1 MSEHDPSE
9 PKPNESSEP
18 DEATDSASSDE
29 GQSVEPSTDESMVE
43 EPGPTSA
50 EPAEADDVDHHSAI
64 DEAAVAAVA
73 AAVEVAPDEEEVDG
87 PSDDIADGAGAGNAD
102 PPKEPVGASAVPPSI
117 SSGGPRSFL
126 TDRPVAVL
134 MVFLA
139 AVVFGALSFQRLPV
153 TLMPELSYPTLT
165 VRTEYPGA
173 APEEVEND
181 ISRRIEENLGVV
193 GGLRRMSSVSR
204 AGVSDVILEFSWDTE
219 MSDAIQD
226 TLEKLDLVFLPAE
239 AERPLIL
246 RFDPSLDPVMELSL
260 SGDGE
265 RFAGPEG
272 LRRLRRLAEL
282 QVKRSLE
289 PINGVA
295 AVRVRGGLEEEIH
308 VLLEADALE
317 RTGIAAQR
325 VIERLSQENINVAG
339 GTLKEGRTEYMVRT
353 VNEFSSL
360 EQIGNVVVTTLEGR
374 EIKVRDL
381 GRVIRSNRDREIMTR
396 TGGAESVQL
405 DVYKE
410 ADANMVALA
419 KSVRSAVGELDL
431 EAEAKRAAGE
441 DVDEEKR
448 GMGARRGPGGRNDAP
463 RLDIG
468 GTLAERLYRE
478 EGAQL
483 EVVADRSIFIE
494 GSINEVRNTAI
505 LGGLLAVVILF
516 LFLRNLIST
525 LIVAVSIPISLL
537 MTFAPMGIF
546 GVSLNIMS
554 LGGLALGIGMLVD
567 SSIVVLESIFRCREE
582 GDGLVQSAVRGA
594 REVRSA
600 VFASILT
607 SIAVFF
613 PMVFVEGVAGQAFG
627 DLGLAVVISLLA
639 SMAVALLFIPMLA
652 SRRGWSLPS
661 NEEGARRLRRV
672 ASLDVLRRD
681 ASALRAWATGRT
693 EDIDAV
699 RESVPLWRR
708 IAQIPAW
715 IFLGLRFVVSILLE
729 IVGKLILAVLIGIS
743 FLVGR
748 VLGPPLVRFS
758 RWASR
763 APLRWTERGL
773 NALQSGYRPAL
784 AWSLTRPLVIVASV
798 VAVLLVSFWMLQQ
811 LETELL
817 PEVRQGEFT
826 IEVALPVGT
835 PLEETERI
843 LAPVERALLEEVER
857 SQSDQETAGD
867 QASIEQLL
875 VTYGYD
881 IANSQRS
888 DEGEH
893 TARFKVLLEGVD
905 PQIEDDLVRRL
916 RQRFADL
923 PDTEAR
929 VVRPVLFSFK
939 TPIEVEVHGEDL
951 RRLREMS
958 DVVAARM
965 ARMSELADVESTLR
979 SGAPELQIEYDR
991 ELLARYDLSISET
1004 AQMVRNQ
1011 VKGFEA
1017 TLYNLKDRR
1026 IPIVVRLEEAD
1037 RSSVPDL
1044 AGLVIN
1050 PGSER
1055 PIRLG
1060 AVADIDLGEGPSE
1073 VRRVD
1078 SRRVALVRANL
1089 GNASLGTAV
1098 QRIQDVLATEIDW
1111 PSDMTFVVAG
1121 QSQEWDRSRSSLWL
1135 ALALSV
1141 FLVYVIM
1148 AAQFESL
1155 IHPLVIMF
1163 SIPLA
1168 FFGTVATLFVLNVN
1182 LSIVVFLGMIMLAG
1196 IVVNNA
1202 IVLVD
1207 YINTLRARGLS
1218 RRDAILEGGAVRLRP
1233 ILMTTATTVLGLLPM
1248 AMGLGEGAEIRT
1260 PMALAVIGG
1269 LLTSTFLTLFV
1280 IPVMYGL
1287 VDSAVGRLFG
1297 WETGTAARDEES
1309 GEMDSGAA
1317 PAPSAG

>member
-1 MSEHDPSE
+1 MTEQDPSE
-9 PKPNESSEP
+9 ARENEPLEHEPTKDDAATEEVATRPSAASEGDAP
-18 DEATDSASSDE
+18 A
-29 GQSVEPSTDESMVE
+29 VDESAM
-43 EPGPTSA
+43 
-50 EPAEADDVDHHSAI
+50 
-64 DEAAVAAVA
+64 AAVAAEVEGGRDPHSGEA
-73 AAVEVAPDEEEVDG
+73 AKQ
-87 PSDDIADGAGAGNAD
+87 ADGNTAR
-102 PPKEPVGASAVPPSI
+102 PPAVPPQGG
-117 SSGGPRSFL
+117 SGGPRSFL

-265 RFAGPEG
+265 RFAGAEG

-353 VNEFSSL
+353 VNEFASL
-360 EQIGNVVVTTLEGR
+360 DQIRDVVVTTLEGR
-374 EIKVRDL
+374 EIKLRDI

-396 TGGAESVQL
+396 TGGSESVQL

-419 KSVRSAVGELDL
+419 KAVRSAVGELDL
-431 EAEAKRAAGE
+431 EAEARRESGE
-441 DVDEEKR
+441 DEEEKA
-448 GMGARRGPGGRNDAP
+448 GVRRGRPGRDDSP
-463 RLDIG
+463 RFDVG
-468 GTLAERLYRE
+468 ATLAERLFRE

-516 LFLRNLIST
+516 LFLRNLVST

-537 MTFAPMGIF
+537 ITFAPMGIF

-594 REVRSA
+594 KEVRSA

-652 SRRGWSLPS
+652 SRRGWALPS
-661 NEEGARRLRRV
+661 SADGARRLRRA

-681 ASALRAWATGRT
+681 ARSLRHWATGRT
-693 EDIDAV
+693 EDIDVEAHDA
-699 RESVPLWRR
+699 PLWRR
-708 IAQIPAW
+708 IAQLPAW
-715 IFLGLRFVVSILLE
+715 IFLGLRFVISMVLE
-729 IVGKLILAVLIGIS
+729 IVGKLILALLLGIS
-743 FLVGR
+743 FVVGR
-748 VLGPPLVRFS
+748 LIGPPLVRFA

-773 NALQSGYRPAL
+773 NSLQSGYRPAL
-784 AWSLTRPLVIVASV
+784 AWSLARPLVVVASV

-857 SQSDQETAGD
+857 SQDESEEATSGAD
-867 QASIEQLL
+867 IEQLL

-893 TARFKVLLEGVD
+893 TARFKVLLQGVD
-905 PQIEDDLVRRL
+905 ARTEDDLVRRL

-958 DVVAARM
+958 DVVSARM
-965 ARMSELADVESTLR
+965 ARMPELADVESTLR

-991 ELLARYDLSISET
+991 ELLARYDLSIAET

-1044 AGLVIN
+1044 AGLVVN
-1050 PGSER
+1050 PGAER

-1089 GNASLGTAV
+1089 GSASLGTAV

-1121 QSQEWDRSRSSLWL
+1121 QSQEWERSRSSLWL

-1207 YINTLRARGLS
+1207 YINTLRSRGME
-1218 RRDAILEGGAVRLRP
+1218 RTEAILEGGAVRLRP

-1287 VDSAVGRLFG
+1287 IDSAVGRLFG
-1297 WETGTAARDEES
+1297 WETVSARRDE
-1309 GEMDSGAA
+1309 DSEELDTEAA

>member
-1 MSEHDPSE
+1 M
-9 PKPNESSEP
+9 
-18 DEATDSASSDE
+18 TDSKDSRE
-29 GQSVEPSTDESMVE
+29 
-43 EPGPTSA
+43 
-50 EPAEADDVDHHSAI
+50 AEAATGADA
-64 DEAAVAAVA
+64 
-73 AAVEVAPDEEEVDG
+73 APD
-87 PSDDIADGAGAGNAD
+87 ADSPNSESTQPPAGADDTN
-102 PPKEPVGASAVPPSI
+102 
-117 SSGGPRSFL
+117 GPGSFL
-126 TDRPVAVL
+126 TRRPVAVL

-139 AVVFGALSFQRLPV
+139 AVVFGMLSFQRLPV

-181 ISRRIEENLGVV
+181 VSRRIEESLGVV
-193 GGLRRMSSVSR
+193 SGLRRMSSVSR

-219 MSDAIQD
+219 MSDAIQN

-260 SGDGE
+260 SGTGE
-265 RFAGPEG
+265 RFEGPEG

-289 PINGVA
+289 PVNGVA

-308 VLLEADALE
+308 VLLDAEALQ

-325 VIERLSQENINVAG
+325 VINRLAQENINVAG

-353 VNEFSSL
+353 VNEFGSV
-360 EQIGNVVVTTLEGR
+360 EQIGDVVVQTIDGR
-374 EIKVRDL
+374 EIRVNDI
-381 GRVIRSNRDREIMTR
+381 GRVVRSNRDREIMTR
-396 TGGAESVQL
+396 SGGAESVQL

-419 KSVRSAVGELDL
+419 KSVRSAVGELDI
-431 EAEAKRAAGE
+431 EAELKKASGE
-441 DVDEEKR
+441 EEESKS
-448 GMGARRGPGGRNDAP
+448 ARGGR
-463 RLDIG
+463 G
-468 GTLAERLYRE
+468 GRSGASGGRGRANVGETLSERLYRE

-483 EVVADRSIFIE
+483 SVVADRSVFIE

-505 LGGLLAVVILF
+505 IGGVLAVVVLF
-516 LFLRNLIST
+516 LFLRNFVTT

-537 MTFAPMGIF
+537 MTFAPMSSF

-554 LGGLALGIGMLVD
+554 LGGLALGVGMLVD

-582 GDGLVQSAVRGA
+582 GDGLVESAVRGA
-594 REVRSA
+594 KEVRSA
-600 VFASILT
+600 VFSSILT

-652 SRRGWSLPS
+652 SRRGWALPS
-661 NEEGARRLRRV
+661 QDQGVARLRRFGALSLLRTDWSRTKAWAFGSKGEKTDEDEDADDHDWETESAPFWRRLVVPV
-672 ASLDVLRRD
+672 AFLFL
-681 ASALRAWATGRT
+681 ALRF
-693 EDIDAV
+693 IV
-699 RESVPLWRR
+699 NSVLELVGKL
-708 IAQIPAW
+708 
-715 IFLGLRFVVSILLE
+715 FLGLLLLISLLFGRLIVPIVTRFFTGIAKVPLLLTDKILGVVQ
-729 IVGKLILAVLIGIS
+729 
-743 FLVGR
+743 
-748 VLGPPLVRFS
+748 
-758 RWASR
+758 AS
-763 APLRWTERGL
+763 
-773 NALQSGYRPAL
+773 YRPAL
-784 AWSLTRPLVIVASV
+784 AWSLSRPLVIGAVV
-798 VAVLLVSFWMLQQ
+798 VAVLVVSGWIVQRI
-811 LETELL
+811 ENELL

-826 IEVALPVGT
+826 VEVGLPVGT
-835 PLEETERI
+835 PLEETER
-843 LAPVERALLEEVER
+843 LLSPVENGLLAEIETLQAEVAAAAEAGER
-857 SQSDQETAGD
+857 PSPDLTTAELAGV
-867 QASIEQLL
+867 EQLL

-881 IANSQRS
+881 VTNSQRS

-893 TARFKVLLEGVD
+893 TARFKVLLEGVQGD
-905 PQIEDDLVRRL
+905 QEDVLIDRL
-916 RQRFADL
+916 RRRFSEL
-923 PDTEAR
+923 PDTDVR

-951 RRLREMS
+951 DRLKDVS
-958 DVVAARM
+958 DLVAARLSTM
-965 ARMSELADVESTLR
+965 PELADVESTLR

-991 ELLARYDLSISET
+991 ELLARYELGINDV

-1026 IPIVVRLEEAD
+1026 IPIMVRLEEQD
-1037 RSSVPDL
+1037 RSSVADL
-1044 AGLVIN
+1044 EGLVVN
-1050 PGSER
+1050 SGGDR

-1060 AVADIDLGEGPSE
+1060 AVANVELGEGPSE

-1098 QRIQDVLATEIDW
+1098 QRIEDVLATEIDW
-1111 PSDMTFVVAG
+1111 PSDMSFLVAG
-1121 QSQEWDRSRSSLWL
+1121 QSQEWERSRNSLWL

-1155 IHPLVIMF
+1155 IHPLVIMLT
-1163 SIPLA
+1163 IPLA
-1168 FFGTVATLFVLNVN
+1168 FFGTVLTLWVLGVN

-1207 YINTLRARGLS
+1207 YINTLKARGLPA
-1218 RRDAILEGGAVRLRP
+1218 REAVLEAGAVRLRP
-1233 ILMTTATTVLGLLPM
+1233 ILMTTATTILGLLPM
-1248 AMGLGEGAEIRT
+1248 ALGLGQGAEIRT

-1280 IPVMYGL
+1280 IPVVYLLLDTLQSRLLGRREPL
-1287 VDSAVGRLFG
+1287 ESVSASDERRSVDADL
-1297 WETGTAARDEES
+1297 EAEA
-1309 GEMDSGAA
+1309 
-1317 PAPSAG
+1317 APSAS